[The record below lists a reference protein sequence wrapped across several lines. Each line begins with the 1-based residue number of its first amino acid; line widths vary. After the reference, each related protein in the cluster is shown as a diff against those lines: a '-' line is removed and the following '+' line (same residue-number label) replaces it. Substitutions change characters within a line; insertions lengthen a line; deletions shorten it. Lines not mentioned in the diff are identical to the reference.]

1 MLKAHSPEYGDF
13 IVLNELQLRY
23 DGNMPRR
30 MRAYT
35 ALVEEKYGLLVYPVV
50 VNILQPRTTETVPSH
65 YESEIM
71 GCRAYQDYRVINLW
85 EIEAE
90 TVFEQNLSSLLPFVP
105 ILKGGNSEANLR
117 QALLSLR
124 QDEVLKDLEPL
135 LSFFASFVFDIPLV
149 QQMMRWDMTVL
160 QESPWYNE
168 ILKEGLQKGRQEG
181 EVSLVLRLLTRRFGL
196 LSEQRTEQIRQ
207 LSVPQL
213 QDLGEALLEF
223 EGMTDLE
230 QYLFRLDP

>member
-1 MLKAHSPEYGDF
+1 MLAAKGLFRIGFA
-13 IVLNELQLRY
+13 LQRCLQLI
-23 DGNMPRR
+23 
-30 MRAYT
+30 
-35 ALVEEKYGLLVYPVV
+35 AL
-50 VNILQPRTTETVPSH
+50 NW
-65 YESEIM
+65 
-71 GCRAYQDYRVINLW
+71 CRL
-85 EIEAE
+85 
-90 TVFEQNLSSLLPFVP
+90 SLLGR
-105 ILKGGNSEANLR
+105 K
-117 QALLSLR
+117 
-124 QDEVLKDLEPL
+124 DEVLKDLEPL
-135 LSFFASFVFDIPLV
+135 LSFFTSFVFDIPLV

-213 QDLGEALLEF
+213 EDLGEALLEF